1 MHVSS
6 DNSTPVELGEGEGK
20 ERGGE
25 KGGRKIFRE
34 ERGPRDEA
42 FKDSKIKNKYYQLS
56 KGVVVIVSSAISSNP
71 LTSGTTVVDNCYDI

>member
-6 DNSTPVELGEGEGK
+6 DTSTPVELGEGGREGGR

-25 KGGRKIFRE
+25 KRGRKIIRE

-42 FKDSKIKNKYYQLS
+42 LNDSKK
-56 KGVVVIVSSAISSNP
+56 
-71 LTSGTTVVDNCYDI
+71 